1 MIRSLR
7 RRRALTLVEL
17 LVVMMI
23 LVILAGSVMLYV
35 VNKVDQARIA
45 RATADIATF
54 ETALE
59 TYAVSLGEYPTTEQG
74 LDALWSAPS
83 GVEEERWRRGGPFVK
98 KKNYTDPWGNGYIYH
113 SPGAEDRDYEI
124 ICYGA
129 DGKEGGEDKDADISN
144 WDVAVP

>member
-59 TYAVSLGEYPTTEQG
+59 TYAVSLGEYPTTEQA

-98 KKNYTDPWGNGYIYH
+98 KKNYTDPWGNDYIYR
-113 SPGAEDRDYEI
+113 SPGAEERDYEI

-144 WDVAVP
+144 WDLAAP